1 MGSISEEI
9 PNVVDNSVVAP
20 SSPLYLL
27 PSDSPDTVLV
37 TTTFD
42 GTGYGSG
49 RRGMLLGLSC
59 KHKLGMIN
67 GTVTNPSSNS
77 ALFEPWTRCNDMVVA
92 WILNSLDREIR
103 ETVKYTES
111 AEKLWKEIERRFGQA
126 SEIKIFQIRKEISS
140 ISQGNSTV
148 ASYFNRIKKLW
159 DELSFSISHPVCI
172 CGCKEAFQRLDE
184 EQKVHQFLMG
194 LNESY
199 STIRRN
205 ILMMKPLPDV
215 DSVYSMLINDE
226 SQSGIQPNAP
236 SFNSDYLVYR
246 YCKKPGHSVDKCF
259 KLHGY
264 PTGFQSRFKRSAAFA
279 QVSDSQPITHPETL
293 VCENKQLHSEGGVP
307 SITKEQFDQPL
318 TLLQQSKVSPG
329 PQEISVGSA
338 NFAGLIGNLDFV
350 NSCLLACNFYRVEN
364 SPWTSTW

>member
-126 SEIKIFQIRKEISS
+126 SGIKIFQIRKEISS
-140 ISQGNSTV
+140 ISEGNSTV
-148 ASYFNRIKKLW
+148 ASYFNRIKKL
-159 DELSFSISHPVCI
+159 
-172 CGCKEAFQRLDE
+172 
-184 EQKVHQFLMG
+184 
-194 LNESY
+194 
-199 STIRRN
+199 
-205 ILMMKPLPDV
+205 
-215 DSVYSMLINDE
+215 
-226 SQSGIQPNAP
+226 
-236 SFNSDYLVYR
+236 
-246 YCKKPGHSVDKCF
+246 
-259 KLHGY
+259 
-264 PTGFQSRFKRSAAFA
+264 
-279 QVSDSQPITHPETL
+279 
-293 VCENKQLHSEGGVP
+293 
-307 SITKEQFDQPL
+307 
-318 TLLQQSKVSPG
+318 
-329 PQEISVGSA
+329 
-338 NFAGLIGNLDFV
+338 
-350 NSCLLACNFYRVEN
+350 
-364 SPWTSTW
+364 